1 MLDRLLQIDTELLI
15 FLNNLGSE
23 QWDSFWFFLTN
34 QFSWSPLFAFLL
46 FLMFKKFGWKNG
58 VLLLLFLI
66 FLITFSDQFT
76 NLIKNTFERL
86 RPCNTEGVIEQIRNF
101 NYKPSSYS
109 FYSGHAASSM
119 TFSFFVI
126 LILKSHYKYIWL
138 LLLFPILF
146 GYSRI
151 YLGVHYPLDIVSGY
165 FAGIFFGY
173 LFFLL
178 QKKLKLTSRFLK
190 KATI

>member
-46 FLMFKKFGWKNG
+46 FLIFKKFGWKNG

-66 FLITFSDQFT
+66 VLITFSDQFT

-126 LILKSHYKYIWL
+126 LLLKSHFKYIWV
-138 LLLFPILF
+138 LLLFPLLF
-146 GYSRI
+146 GYSRS

-190 KATI
+190 KASI

>member
-1 MLDRLLQIDTELLI
+1 LLDRLLQIDTELLI

-66 FLITFSDQFT
+66 VLITFSDQFT

-138 LLLFPILF
+138 LLLFPLLF